1 MVPYKYC
8 QIVARISVLIEV
20 SCPSFKS
27 NQFGFTWQQLELLI
41 AKKDFGIS
49 FRGCV
54 SFSTAA
60 QDTATFLDMQ
70 IWFLKDLSIIG
81 RAFFYSS
88 WLADVGLRD
97 IAMDLATID
106 GTQGKKVYEALRRD
120 IIKGRYMIPSI
131 II

>member
-1 MVPYKYC
+1 LPIG
-8 QIVARISVLIEV
+8 QTESVWLYLAT
-20 SCPSFKS
+20 K
-27 NQFGFTWQQLELLI
+27 LELLI

-54 SFSTAA
+54 SSSTAA
-60 QDTATFLDMQ
+60 QDIATFLNMQ
-70 IWFLKDLSIIG
+70 TWFIKDPSIIG

-88 WLADVGLRD
+88 WLANVGLRD

-106 GTQGKKVYEALRRD
+106 GRQGKKVYEALRRD
-120 IIKGRYMIPSI
+120 IIKGRYLIPSI